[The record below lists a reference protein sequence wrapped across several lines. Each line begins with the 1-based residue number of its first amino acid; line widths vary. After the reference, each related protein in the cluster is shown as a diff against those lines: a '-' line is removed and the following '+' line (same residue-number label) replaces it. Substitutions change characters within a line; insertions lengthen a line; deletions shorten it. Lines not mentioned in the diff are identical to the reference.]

1 MSELYKAAQDGD
13 VPKVGRLLEE
23 GCDIEWENE
32 EAVSDCLWENGVGV
46 DREG

>member
-1 MSELYKAAQDGD
+1 MRELYDAALLGD
-13 VPKVGRLLEE
+13 VLKVGRLLEE

-32 EAVSDCLWENGVGV
+32 RVVSDCLWENGVGV